1 MVVELKKIEPSKTW
15 ARGTDQIT
23 SAQQAK
29 PGLFPAVRNY
39 ESKLWKKIGLG
50 SDNLKLITTLCPRSK
65 QNKMRFR
72 LLVVGSVV
80 FKKRNLSALGSNK
93 HAYLSPS
100 SERIWQCLLLE
111 RNLNEKSR
119 WRFGLNA
126 YNLQILGVH
135 YKSANSITW
144 TFVQFTLG
152 DGLWTCTSSIGWY
165 KNVLK
170 S

>member
-15 ARGTDQIT
+15 ARIKSQV
-23 SAQQAK
+23 
-29 PGLFPAVRNY
+29 P
-39 ESKLWKKIGLG
+39 SKQSLDFFQRLETMSLSFEKKIGLG
-50 SDNLKLITTLCPRSK
+50 PDKLKLITNLCPRSK

-144 TFVQFTLG
+144 TFVQ
-152 DGLWTCTSSIGWY
+152 
-165 KNVLK
+165 
-170 S
+170 

>member
-1 MVVELKKIEPSKTW
+1 MVVELKKFEPSKTW
-15 ARGTDQIT
+15 ARIKSQVPSKQSLDFF
-23 SAQQAK
+23 QQ
-29 PGLFPAVRNY
+29 LETMSLSF
-39 ESKLWKKIGLG
+39 EKKIGLG

-111 RNLNEKSR
+111 RNSNEKSR

-144 TFVQFTLG
+144 TFVQ
-152 DGLWTCTSSIGWY
+152 
-165 KNVLK
+165 
-170 S
+170 